1 MLYQNKILWRAFLD
15 FPGIVGGVSG
25 VDLFAKGSTTGMR
38 GGVFIAIMPLHTR
51 TWRLITSYLGALVG
65 ELSRRMVCALV
76 VPAIAGKA
84 SVSGEPLFLW

>member
-15 FPGIVGGVSG
+15 FPGIGGDVSG
-25 VDLFAKGSTTGMR
+25 AELFAKGSTTGTR

-51 TWRLITSYLGALVG
+51 IWRLITSYPGVLVG
-65 ELSRRMVCALV
+65 GLSSRMVCALV

-84 SVSGEPLFLW
+84 NVSGEPLFLW